1 MIYNMRYKLHTLSIE
16 KEAKIMKKKGMI
28 RVMIIEFLA
37 DSPMD
42 KIESASSA
50 DVIDGKYSVVV

>member
-1 MIYNMRYKLHTLSIE
+1 
-16 KEAKIMKKKGMI
+16 MKKKGMI

-50 DVIDGKYSVVV
+50 DVIDGKYSVVVQFIFAVTFVAID